1 MKSQIVEVTNG
12 EKNWGKFLVAHFD
25 AKEIWHHSAV
35 SPGRPLLQQIGY
47 NLSLPERMVWV
58 LDLQTRE
65 GACFKIGG
73 HAKAD
78 LDTHKIWV
86 CPMFEP
92 FLEWLYKNYTGIDE
106 LPTHVDLPDAP
117 FSLRGYRREGKAE

>member
-12 EKNWGKFLVAHFD
+12 PLNWGKFLVAHFD
-25 AKEIWHHSAV
+25 QKEVWHLSAV

-47 NLSLPERMVWV
+47 DLSLPERGLWV

-65 GACFKIGG
+65 GAWFKIGG
-73 HAKAD
+73 YAKAD
-78 LDTHKIWV
+78 LDKHKVWV

-92 FLEWLYKNYTGIDE
+92 FLEWLYANYKGIDE
-106 LPTHVDLPDAP
+106 LPTHVDLPEAP
-117 FSLRGYRREGKAE
+117 FSMSGYRREGKHE